1 MSVAALFTIVRR
13 WKQINVPN
21 GGIDKEYVAHIYNGI
36 LPTLKKEQNNAMCAT
51 WMNLEIVILSEV

>member
-21 GGIDKEYVAHIYNGI
+21 GGTDKEYVAHIYNGI
-36 LPTLKKEQNNAMCAT
+36 LPTLKKNKIMLCVQHGWT
-51 WMNLEIVILSEV
+51 

>member
-21 GGIDKEYVAHIYNGI
+21 GGIDKEYVTRIYNGI
-36 LPTLKKEQNNAMCAT
+36 LPTLKKNKIMLCVQHG
-51 WMNLEIVILSEV
+51 

>member
-36 LPTLKKEQNNAMCAT
+36 LPTLKKNKIMLCVQHGWN
-51 WMNLEIVILSEV
+51 